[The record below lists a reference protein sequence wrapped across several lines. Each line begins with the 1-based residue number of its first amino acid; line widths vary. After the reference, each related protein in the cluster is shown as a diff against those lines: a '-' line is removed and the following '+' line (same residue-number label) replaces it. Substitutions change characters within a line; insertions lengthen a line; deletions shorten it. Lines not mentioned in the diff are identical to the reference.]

1 MRGGYEYMEVGEGS
15 PFLTR
20 DSELAYV
27 CRCGQQFTRGGG
39 DGSDGE
45 RAYLAHIGY
54 QDKAGNFGITF
65 GGLRQLPSGC
75 PSVTDLF
82 AKRGKQALCWYGR
95 HRAQIANMEL
105 NAHPD
110 AEVRRLSAIVDQNTT
125 TMLAFQQATDTINAI
140 VAYIRSEM
148 PEELGQP
155 VDQIVVRLLQRYKKL
170 LEATK

>member
-1 MRGGYEYMEVGEGS
+1 M
-15 PFLTR
+15 
-20 DSELAYV
+20 
-27 CRCGQQFTRGGG
+27 
-39 DGSDGE
+39 SDM
-45 RAYLAHIGY
+45 
-54 QDKAGNFGITF
+54 F
-65 GGLRQLPSGC
+65 PSN
-75 PSVTDLF
+75 
-82 AKRGKQALCWYGR
+82 RQALCWYGR